1 MQNNMQFISGLL
13 LKKLR
18 LKHGFSQ
25 QYVASYL
32 NMSRNAYAKWESGK
46 TDIVLSG
53 LVKLLELYEITV
65 FDFFK
70 SISMDRSA

>member
-46 TDIVLSG
+46 TDIALSR

>member
-46 TDIVLSG
+46 TDIALSG

>member
-53 LVKLLELYEITV
+53 LVKLLGLYEITV

>member
-1 MQNNMQFISGLL
+1 MQSNLLVSSGLL

-53 LVKLLELYEITV
+53 LVKLLWLYEITV

>member
-1 MQNNMQFISGLL
+1 MQSNLLVSSGLL

-46 TDIVLSG
+46 TDIVLYK
-53 LVKLLELYEITV
+53 LFKLLHVYEISTS
-65 FDFFK
+65 DFFRK
-70 SISMDRSA
+70 ISSAESE

>member
-46 TDIVLSG
+46 TDIVL
-53 LVKLLELYEITV
+53 YNI
-65 FDFFK
+65 
-70 SISMDRSA
+70 

>member
-1 MQNNMQFISGLL
+1 MQNNIQFISGLL

-18 LKHGFSQ
+18 LKHLFSQ

-46 TDIVLSG
+46 TDIVLYK
-53 LVKLLELYEITV
+53 LFKLLHLYEISIS
-65 FDFFK
+65 DFFRK
-70 SISMDRSA
+70 ISSAESE

>member
-53 LVKLLELYEITV
+53 LFKLLELYEITV
-65 FDFFK
+65 FDFFN